1 MQKEPPAEAGG
12 SETVALGLFVLD
24 KAGLL
29 IDNADDY

>member
-12 SETVALGLFVLD
+12 SETVELGSIVLD
-24 KAGLL
+24 KTGLL